1 MGHKS
6 KSITSKA
13 SSACKI
19 NMGLVQGEADV
30 QNSKAFVN
38 YSSLMEKK
46 LDSGGG
52 KTSSEAVTTDAGDK
66 SKGGEGGDT
75 NKGSTKGQ
83 FDVGELGSFD
93 PTKFS
98 N

>member
-1 MGHKS
+1 MGHKA

-13 SSACKI
+13 SSACKM

-38 YSSLMEKK
+38 YGSLVKKK

-52 KTSSEAVTTDAGDK
+52 KTSSEAVTIDAGEK
-66 SKGGEGGDT
+66 SGGGDT
-75 NKGSTKGQ
+75 GEGSTETGQ
-83 FDVGELGSFD
+83 AGKAIKMNNYF
-93 PTKFS
+93 
-98 N
+98 

>member
-52 KTSSEAVTTDAGDK
+52 KTSSEAVTIDTGDK
-66 SKGGEGGDT
+66 SKDGEGGDSEE
-75 NKGSTKGQ
+75 GSTETGQ
-83 FDVGELGSFD
+83 AGKAIKMNNYF
-93 PTKFS
+93 
-98 N
+98 